1 MRLARL
7 AALVAILA
15 VAPAVRASDATYPSD
30 ESFCPHLH
38 EHIECRA
45 AGDCEP
51 YNYTDRGDFWDVYE
65 AASPSTLTIALD
77 TCRSFNDTTSCDG
90 NSLCQWVE
98 IDSNNFTECYPKH
111 TEIIDIITDDGAPA
125 SWIGLMRLYW
135 NECWYLDATECE
147 NAARCAMFDFGDNF
161 LQCFLTKEVE
171 VAIAAVGCR
180 KTQSFA
186 EVAQTWG
193 VDLDATIS
201 NQITAST
208 SCGSVSDPAHGEN
221 VNCHIML
228 DGDVCVSAC
237 DVPYVREWG
246 NSTSKC
252 SDGAYTPATCRKLYT
267 WSDDAF
273 CPAMKDGMECDA
285 LGTCGDDFPTRAF
298 SDEMFDYQNIWYT
311 LNPDTLWRLQSS
323 LDADASAFDLAYHEC
338 SSLNSGGGDP
348 VEGEVA
354 EQCAANSK
362 CVWGIWKVTDSDG
375 NVVDEHGW
383 CDPRGDVVTA
393 AVTADGA
400 PASYVAYISWWW
412 HDCWFLSDDSE
423 CLADRRCQHHS
434 TSHDLSTSCSPSNE
448 TRFRTATAACAA
460 HASFDAVQ
468 TAYGL
473 SYPGKIGCQRVCEG
487 WDVTKRQCDAKPQCE
502 WFVDRCVSASSGN
515 GACSGDAPGAA
526 SAPDSAPP
534 TRADV
539 NAKKEV
545 AKTKRADADT
555 KRRNAEAKRDD
566 LLTSI
571 GDARD
576 RRLAELF
583 ANAALAGASAIAKI
597 GGLQL
602 AAADEDA
609 ACDAAF
615 AKMGL
620 EATEGACDVAT
631 FAAGRK
637 RALLSARD
645 LLATYDV
652 SVYLDPARVDSTALD
667 ALVLTLSS
675 AGFAPTT
682 ATSDPVSEL
691 SSIPGIDSGLFA
703 AFKTNAAVAVEAE
716 AAAVEAEAIAE
727 DAERSL
733 SGDGQA
739 ATDGESDEESG
750 ADVDSDAGDAP
761 PPLVINYDY
770 ESSGRRTPPAVLAVL
785 AAFVCAAAF
794 G

>member
-30 ESFCPHLH
+30 ESFCPYLH

-45 AGDCEP
+45 AGDCSP
-51 YNYTDRGDFWDVYE
+51 YNYTDRDDFSDVYE
-65 AASPSTLTIALD
+65 AASPSTFTNALE
-77 TCRSFNDTTSCDG
+77 TCGIFTDTTSCDG
-90 NSLCQWVE
+90 NSLCQWAE
-98 IDSNNFTECYPKH
+98 QYAECYPKH
-111 TEIIDIITDDGAPA
+111 TEVIDIITDDGAPA
-125 SWIGLMRLYW
+125 PWIGLMSLLW
-135 NECWYLDATECE
+135 NECWFLDATECE
-147 NAARCAMFDFGDNF
+147 NAARCAMFDFGDFGDNITE
-161 LQCFLTKEVE
+161 CFLTKEVE

-186 EVAQTWG
+186 DVAQTWG

-228 DGDVCVSAC
+228 DGDRCEPMC
-237 DVPYVREWG
+237 DASYVREWG
-246 NSTSKC
+246 NSTAKC
-252 SDGAYTPATCRKLYT
+252 EFGVFTPATCLKPYT
-267 WSDDAF
+267 WGDDEF
-273 CPAMKDGMECDA
+273 CPAWEQSTTCHA
-285 LGTCGDDFPTRAF
+285 LGKCYDYSYEFTMRFLGEMMGDYD
-298 SDEMFDYQNIWYT
+298 D
-311 LNPDTLWRLQSS
+311 DT
-323 LDADASAFDLAYHEC
+323 
-338 SSLNSGGGDP
+338 
-348 VEGEVA
+348 GEY
-354 EQCAANSK
+354 S
-362 CVWGIWKVTDSDG
+362 TDSEYHRVTEGCYQHYDDKESCVAKPDCVYVDSYDG
-375 NVVDEHGW
+375 CEASTDAIYN
-383 CDPRGDVVTA
+383 
-393 AVTADGA
+393 AVKNDGA
-400 PASYVAYISWWW
+400 PQSFISYLEAVAF
-412 HDCWFLSDDSE
+412 HDCWRIHDDLD
-423 CLADRRCQHHS
+423 CLADSRCQNGYQEGIDFITH
-434 TSHDLSTSCSPSNE
+434 CRPSNE
-448 TRFRTATAACAA
+448 TEFRLATAACGA
-460 HASFDAVQ
+460 HASFDAAQ
-468 TAYGL
+468 AAYGL

-515 GACSGDAPGAA
+515 GNGNACSGDAPGPA

-539 NAKKEV
+539 DAKKEV

-602 AAADEDA
+602 AAADEDS

-667 ALVLTLSS
+667 ELVLTLSN

-750 ADVDSDAGDAP
+750 ADVDSNAGDAP
-761 PPLVINYDY
+761 PPLVLIYDD
-770 ESSGRRTPPAVLAVL
+770 ESSARRTPPAVLAVL